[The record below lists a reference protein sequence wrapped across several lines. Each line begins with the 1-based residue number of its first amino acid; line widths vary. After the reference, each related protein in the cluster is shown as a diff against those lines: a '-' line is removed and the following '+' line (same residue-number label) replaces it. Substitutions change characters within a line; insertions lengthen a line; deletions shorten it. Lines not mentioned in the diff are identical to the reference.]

1 MKKILVA
8 AVLVSL
14 SLSAM
19 AQGEISLPVPNKK
32 VKMTLFDALQQ
43 RHSVRS
49 YQSAPVGLPLL
60 SQLLWAACGYNRPA
74 QQMSTAP
81 SALNT
86 QDIDVYVVRADGAYR
101 FDRQANRLVRVSTA
115 DLRPMVAG
123 RQTAV
128 ASAPLMLVLVSDRAR
143 FTKIADD
150 QAAARMGLVDAGY
163 VSQNICLA
171 CTALGLATVPRVTMD
186 AEALHT
192 ALGLAATQVTLIN
205 HPVGWE
211 SK

>member
-1 MKKILVA
+1 
-8 AVLVSL
+8 
-14 SLSAM
+14 
-19 AQGEISLPVPNKK
+19 
-32 VKMTLFDALQQ
+32 
-43 RHSVRS
+43 
-49 YQSAPVGLPLL
+49 
-60 SQLLWAACGYNRPA
+60 
-74 QQMSTAP
+74 
-81 SALNT
+81 
-86 QDIDVYVVRADGAYR
+86 
-101 FDRQANRLVRVSTA
+101 
-115 DLRPMVAG
+115 MVAG

-171 CTALGLATVPRVTMD
+171 CTALGLATVPRATMD